1 MSNRVSTR
9 KRQEEKAN
17 RKAEGECGMKRVV
30 KSVMANLFCGI
41 LILGICGCGGGAQQ
55 STDVQASEESAVG
68 TSASAEKT
76 VRISVASATEINMP
90 DYISCKDGST
100 LEILKY
106 PDSMLGSDHD
116 MIQGC
121 QAGTISVFIGSA
133 TVSIDTVPEL
143 ALLSVPYL
151 MNDYDQYQEVLQSTW
166 KAWFQ
171 PYYQKNGLQL
181 LTWRSDYDGCLVSTV
196 PVHTR
201 KDLQNINLRTMK
213 NRYREN
219 YWAGLG
225 VNVFSLTYDEIAYYL
240 QTEQINASEAGLNA
254 MMHFGDMKYFRYIVP
269 LGHIPA
275 SSSVVMN
282 QEEYEALTPAQQ
294 EALVQYAEKSI
305 VYEDSI
311 EKCIEKYGLEV
322 SKPDEDLLEM
332 LQEGRQGVIDNLRR
346 SLGAKLVEDFLS
358 TTTP

>member
-1 MSNRVSTR
+1 
-9 KRQEEKAN
+9 
-17 RKAEGECGMKRVV
+17 MKRVV

-171 PYYQKNGLQL
+171 PYYQKKRFAAVDLALRLRWLPGFDSSCSY
-181 LTWRSDYDGCLVSTV
+181 TERS
-196 PVHTR
+196 
-201 KDLQNINLRTMK
+201 QNIKSAN
-213 NRYREN
+213 NEESYREN

-225 VNVFSLTYDEIAYYL
+225 VNVFSLTYDEIAYIFRL
-240 QTEQINASEAGLNA
+240 SRS
-254 MMHFGDMKYFRYIVP
+254 MHR
-269 LGHIPA
+269 
-275 SSSVVMN
+275 
-282 QEEYEALTPAQQ
+282 
-294 EALVQYAEKSI
+294 
-305 VYEDSI
+305 
-311 EKCIEKYGLEV
+311 
-322 SKPDEDLLEM
+322 
-332 LQEGRQGVIDNLRR
+332 RQVLM
-346 SLGAKLVEDFLS
+346 
-358 TTTP
+358 P

>member
-1 MSNRVSTR
+1 
-9 KRQEEKAN
+9 
-17 RKAEGECGMKRVV
+17 MKRVV

-166 KAWFQ
+166 KA
-171 PYYQKNGLQL
+171 
-181 LTWRSDYDGCLVSTV
+181 
-196 PVHTR
+196 
-201 KDLQNINLRTMK
+201 
-213 NRYREN
+213 
-219 YWAGLG
+219 
-225 VNVFSLTYDEIAYYL
+225 
-240 QTEQINASEAGLNA
+240 
-254 MMHFGDMKYFRYIVP
+254 
-269 LGHIPA
+269 
-275 SSSVVMN
+275 MN

-346 SLGAKLVEDFLS
+346 SLGAELVEDFLS

>member
-1 MSNRVSTR
+1 
-9 KRQEEKAN
+9 
-17 RKAEGECGMKRVV
+17 
-30 KSVMANLFCGI
+30 
-41 LILGICGCGGGAQQ
+41 
-55 STDVQASEESAVG
+55 
-68 TSASAEKT
+68 
-76 VRISVASATEINMP
+76 
-90 DYISCKDGST
+90 
-100 LEILKY
+100 
-106 PDSMLGSDHD
+106 MLGSDHD

-240 QTEQINASEAGLNA
+240 QTEHTSYDQILDQMDQDDSISSEDKQ
-254 MMHFGDMKYFRYIVP
+254 MI
-269 LGHIPA
+269 I
-275 SSSVVMN
+275 SSVLN
-282 QEEYEALTPAQQ
+282 GRWFSSALDAR
-294 EALVQYAEKSI
+294 YNNK
-305 VYEDSI
+305 
-311 EKCIEKYGLEV
+311 
-322 SKPDEDLLEM
+322 
-332 LQEGRQGVIDNLRR
+332 NLW
-346 SLGAKLVEDFLS
+346 E
-358 TTTP
+358 